1 MPPPKSENDR
11 SAVSEL
17 RPYGN
22 GASKRSG
29 ARITETPSHSDLKK
43 LKGPGPSHGFARAK
57 LRCYGSGD
65 KRGLRGSCSFLVL
78 IFFLGTY
85 RFCKTTPPPGSGAP
99 KAWNFGVRCLA
110 HPLACG
116 AAGQVKA
123 FDAGHCGGC
132 CMKASFTKQRQ
143 PLLHAVEQ

>member
-1 MPPPKSENDR
+1 MSENDR
-11 SAVSEL
+11 SALSEL

-78 IFFLGTY
+78 FSIWGYLG
-85 RFCKTTPPPGSGAP
+85 FVKPPFPGSGAP
-99 KAWNFGVRCLA
+99 KA
-110 HPLACG
+110 
-116 AAGQVKA
+116 
-123 FDAGHCGGC
+123 
-132 CMKASFTKQRQ
+132 
-143 PLLHAVEQ
+143 